1 MKFSANDTELSS
13 PEASDSLT
21 EEEARQIIEEVEAQA
36 AQVRVGG
43 KLYLAGEYAIL
54 TAGQSAI
61 INYIPIYQ
69 TAEIAPADAYEIA
82 SDLFDYSVGLEPDSN
97 YSLIQ
102 ETIAFYNRYLEEEG
116 VSTQPFSL
124 AIRSNMQI
132 KGIKIGLGSSGAVVL
147 LVLKAMSALYQRP
160 LDPISLFKLGSLV
173 LLARGDN
180 GSMGDLAA
188 ISFESLVTYK
198 SFDRAQVL
206 EWMKSQS
213 VKQVLDQEWGFEIRP
228 LEPGISMDFLVG
240 WTQSPA
246 ISKWMVGVVNKHI
259 DAAFLSASDAHTLA
273 LEEALLAGDADAI
286 RREVASLSQL
296 LDGLSPQIYTEKL
309 RALKI
314 AAQGLD
320 AVAKSSGAGGGDC
333 GVALSFDEEASRR
346 LVQRWEAKDIV
357 ALYQGKLGPHEAE

>member
-1 MKFSANDTELSS
+1 MAN
-13 PEASDSLT
+13 DSLT
-21 EEEARQIIEEVEAQA
+21 EEEARQIIEEATAQA

-69 TAEIAPADAYEIA
+69 TAEIVPAEVYQIE
-82 SDLFDYSVGLEPDSN
+82 SDLFDYSVSLEPDDN

-102 ETIAFYNRYLEEEG
+102 ETIAFYNRYLEDMG

-124 AIRSNMQI
+124 EIKSNMQI

-160 LDPISLFKLGSLV
+160 LDSTTLFKLGSLV

-213 VKQVLDQEWGFEIRP
+213 IKQVLDQDWGFEIRP
-228 LEPGISMDFLVG
+228 LEPDISMDFLVG

-259 DAAFLSASDAHTLA
+259 DAPFLQASESHTLA
-273 LEEALLAGDADAI
+273 LEAALLAGDSEAI
-286 RREVASLSQL
+286 VREVAALSQL
-296 LDGLSPQIYTEKL
+296 LEGLSPQIYTEKL
-309 RALKI
+309 RSLKI
-314 AAQGLD
+314 AAQGLE

-333 GVALSFDEEASRR
+333 GVALSFDTASTER
-346 LVQRWEAKDIV
+346 LIQRWEAKKIV
-357 ALYQGKLGPHEAE
+357 ALYQGKLADHE